1 MWYLGYDD
9 YPTLENSLFGVVR
22 LVKNDNIDRYKF
34 SGYGIGFDRRG
45 TFSVA
50 NGFGRNVINFGVD
63 MSSSV
68 HVDDKK
74 KYILILGEAPTQGLD
89 DTALIAEKMYPINFT
104 DSIRKFCLSLH
115 CNGANSYLFLNGVKI
130 HEFKAKDS
138 EINAIALCLG
148 DISKDFSILKKDWVK

>member
-50 NGFGRNVINFGVD
+50 NGFGRNVIIWSRVLLY
-63 MSSSV
+63 M
-68 HVDDKK
+68 
-74 KYILILGEAPTQGLD
+74 LMT
-89 DTALIAEKMYPINFT
+89 
-104 DSIRKFCLSLH
+104 RKNIF
-115 CNGANSYLFLNGVKI
+115 
-130 HEFKAKDS
+130 
-138 EINAIALCLG
+138 
-148 DISKDFSILKKDWVK
+148 